1 MVEARVSGADTALR
15 LFVYHYTLMSI
26 RIAPGGGGGGEVLN
40 LVLLTAF
47 HGLSFLVSFVLDY
60 D

>member
-1 MVEARVSGADTALR
+1 MVGARVSGADTALR
-15 LFVYHYTLMSI
+15 LFVYHYTLLSI
-26 RIAPGGGGGGEVLN
+26 RIAHGGGEVLN